1 MMLRYIFI
9 VLIIVLVVF
18 GLISYILIRVLRI
31 FSKFN
36 SVLDQTRKET
46 NKSDEIVYK
55 NENVVILK
63 GEAGRKKHTNEE
75 NE

>member
-18 GLISYILIRVLRI
+18 GLMSYILTRVLRI

-36 SVLDQTRKET
+36 SASNQTRKES
-46 NKSDEIVYK
+46 NDSDKVVYK
-55 NENVVILK
+55 NGNIVILK
-63 GEAGRKKHTNEE
+63 GKAGRKKHTNEE